1 MLRICT
7 IVSHKIQSS
16 HLGCFGMISNDDSVE
31 NCLKPS
37 FNSLISSK
45 VVHQD
50 KAAVKSAVCYGH
62 GALRNSICPRPAGW
76 PAQAG
81 RTTELL
87 TKEDERKL

>member
-1 MLRICT
+1 
-7 IVSHKIQSS
+7 
-16 HLGCFGMISNDDSVE
+16 MISNDDNVGNCVE
-31 NCLKPS
+31 L
-37 FNSLISSK
+37 FFYSLISSK

-62 GALRNSICPRPAGW
+62 GALRNSIWPRPAGW